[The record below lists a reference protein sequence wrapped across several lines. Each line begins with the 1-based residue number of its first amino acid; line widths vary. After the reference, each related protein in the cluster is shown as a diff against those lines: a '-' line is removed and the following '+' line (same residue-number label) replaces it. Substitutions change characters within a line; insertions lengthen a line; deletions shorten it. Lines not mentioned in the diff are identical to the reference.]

1 MILWRSV
8 PSRRDTTSAF
18 TLIVVSVHSSFP
30 SSNKLAWERAKMVVT
45 SWWFCLPA
53 LSYDNLPDSNQDD
66 IVALGARYNIDLHVD
81 CCLGSFVVPFLEQ
94 ASLGEGENDR

>member
-1 MILWRSV
+1 
-8 PSRRDTTSAF
+8 
-18 TLIVVSVHSSFP
+18 
-30 SSNKLAWERAKMVVT
+30 MVVT

-94 ASLGEGENDR
+94 ASLGEGENDRYKLTLFDFRVRGVTRIGYDTRKVSGVPFALLRC